1 MVAGF
6 RTFLLLLALTL
17 LFIWIGQLIAGQT
30 GMMIAFI
37 LALAMNFLSYWYSD
51 KIVLSIYRAKPLFP
65 QSAPQVYKA
74 VEELCQEANLP
85 VPRIYYINTDMPNAF
100 ATGRNPR
107 NSAICVTRGLLNIM
121 DYEELKGVLAH
132 ELAHIKNRDTL
143 IQTVAATIAAAIM
156 VLANMARW
164 AMFFGGYSND
174 RERGANPL
182 ALLIVAIVAP
192 VAALLIQMAI
202 SRQREFH
209 ADANGA
215 KFAKNP
221 LGLAN
226 ALIKLEEYSKHRK
239 YAVPPATAHLF
250 IVNPLRE
257 GSIASLFS
265 THPPIAVRV
274 ERLKRMVV

>member
-1 MVAGF
+1 MVAAL
-6 RTFLLLLALTL
+6 RTFLLLVMLTALFL
-17 LFIWIGQLIAGQT
+17 WIGQLIAGQT

-37 LALAMNFLSYWYSD
+37 LALAMNFFSYWYSD
-51 KIVLSIYRAKPLFP
+51 RIVLSIYRAKPLSP

-74 VEELCQEANLP
+74 VEELCQQANLP
-85 VPRIYYINTDMPNAF
+85 VPRIYYINTEMPNAF

-121 DYEELKGVLAH
+121 DYEELKGVLGH

-143 IQTVAATIAAAIM
+143 VQTVAATIAGAIM

-164 AMFFGGYSND
+164 AMIFGGYSDD

-182 ALLIVAIVAP
+182 AFLIVAIVAP
-192 VAALLIQMAI
+192 IAALLIQMAI

-209 ADANGA
+209 ADARGA

-226 ALIKLEEYSKHRK
+226 ALIKLDEYSR
-239 YAVPPATAHLF
+239 YRRYRISPATAHLF
-250 IVNPLRE
+250 IVNPLK
-257 GSIASLFS
+257 GSGLSSLFS
-265 THPPIAVRV
+265 THPPIPVRV
-274 ERLKRMVV
+274 ERLRKMAA

>member
-6 RTFLLLLALTL
+6 RTFLLLLTLTL

-37 LALAMNFLSYWYSD
+37 LALAMNFFSYWYSD
-51 KIVLSIYRAKPLFP
+51 KIVLSIYRAKPLSP

-74 VEELCQEANLP
+74 VEELCQQANLP
-85 VPRIYYINTDMPNAF
+85 VPRIYYINTEMPNAF

-121 DYEELKGVLAH
+121 DYEELKGVLGH

-143 IQTVAATIAAAIM
+143 IQTIAATIAGAIM

-164 AMFFGGYSND
+164 AMIFGGYSDD

-182 ALLIVAIVAP
+182 AFLIVAIVAP
-192 VAALLIQMAI
+192 IAALLIQMAI

-209 ADANGA
+209 ADASGA

-239 YAVPPATAHLF
+239 YAVHPATAHLF
-250 IVNPLRE
+250 IVNPLK
-257 GSIASLFS
+257 GGGIASLFS
-265 THPPIAVRV
+265 THPPIPVRV
-274 ERLKRMVV
+274 ERLRKMAV